1 MKNNGGGNF
10 KGAEVSLVSVLPHKE
25 ESEFITLDTK

>member
-10 KGAEVSLVSVLPHKE
+10 KGAEVSVVSVPPHKE
-25 ESEFITLDTK
+25 ESEYITLDTK